1 MNDDDG
7 HLAFEGGRIGAMQD
21 FYYTMCEEL
30 YVEYVKREGAYD
42 ALPRRSDGSLED
54 PAFRDEAE
62 RSGRARDKLMS
73 SAIKLIVLSCMCLE
87 AAVYDYASWHLP
99 ARLVDRHLDRLNLY
113 AKWLLVPRLVGQDSL
128 AEDGAAM
135 EALGKIIEL
144 RNMLVH
150 SKSRRLP
157 GSPEELHALMA
168 KVGQSMEEV
177 LRGGHQA
184 MRAIILIAFELE
196 HRLGDR
202 TLHPFP
208 VLTKNT
214 VYPPK
219 EFPPTMKP
227 LLDRCRLIARKASA
241 RP

>member
-1 MNDDDG
+1 MSEEQE

-30 YVEYVKREGAYD
+30 YVEYVEREAAYD
-42 ALPRRSDGSLED
+42 ALPTRAGGSMD
-54 PAFRDEAE
+54 DVVFRDELQQADM
-62 RSGRARDKLMS
+62 ARDRLMA
-73 SAIKLIVLSCMCLE
+73 SAIKLIVISCMCLE

-99 ARLVDRHLDRLNLY
+99 AKLIDRHLDRLGLY
-113 AKWLLVPRLVGQDSL
+113 AKWLLVPRLVGQETL

-135 EALGKIIEL
+135 GALSKVIEL

-150 SKSRRLP
+150 SKSRP
-157 GSPEELHALMA
+157 MPSSPEEIHALME
-168 KVGQSMEEV
+168 KVGRNVEDVM
-177 LRGGHQA
+177 RGGHQA
-184 MRAIILIAFELE
+184 MRAIILVSFELE

-208 VLTKNT
+208 VLTTNV

-219 EFPPTMKP
+219 EFPPEMKP
-227 LLDRCRLIARKASA
+227 LLDRCRLIGKKLSLRA
-241 RP
+241 